1 MGLVYSLAFI
11 YLMSAFAETIAWIIV
26 ILVQLALIGLTVYS
40 YMIYDQEMVDYEA
53 LGETFSGSGLEQK

>member
-1 MGLVYSLAFI
+1 
-11 YLMSAFAETIAWIIV
+11 MSAFAETIAWIIV

>member
-11 YLMSAFAETIAWIIV
+11 YLMSAFAEIIAWIIV

-40 YMIYDQEMVDYEA
+40 YMIYDQEMVDY
-53 LGETFSGSGLEQK
+53 